1 MSLPGPPAIM
11 KKFIKLY
18 LAASFD
24 DVSISRKCERSFS
37 WRDFFLRQKIILKI
51 VICHNDEN
59 DRVCYN
65 ELYNE
70 MKKIRG

>member
-1 MSLPGPPAIM
+1 MN
-11 KKFIKLY
+11 
-18 LAASFD
+18 
-24 DVSISRKCERSFS
+24 RKNFFFCE
-37 WRDFFLRQKIILKI
+37 KIILKI
-51 VICHNDEN
+51 VIYHNDEN

>member
-1 MSLPGPPAIM
+1 MTFFLYQMEKKSPKREEPVSLPGPPAIM

-37 WRDFFLRQKIILKI
+37 WIW
-51 VICHNDEN
+51 N
-59 DRVCYN
+59 VCN
-65 ELYNE
+65 EFMNSS
-70 MKKIRG
+70 